1 MKSQMIALWGK
12 TMLGML
18 AVGFVSV
25 GTLASA
31 NAAEK
36 KKDASPAAKED
47 AGSTAEEMDAYVQQG
62 PAVHVVKKDG
72 KGRLEK
78 VIVVG
83 QARISTVLG
92 AAKGKEM
99 ARKKAAQNAK
109 AEFVKWLGEKVEVRE
124 NSENEATLF
133 LTGAEE
139 NGKDSLSEAGKA
151 VEKSSDSY
159 KSVAEGL
166 VRGLTVLHTD
176 VNAETEEK
184 TCTLVYGWSAANAKA
199 AKHTATNDSGIDDKP
214 AGASAKE
221 PPGGKATSEK
231 KIRSRKVTSKE
242 AEDFLK

>member
-47 AGSTAEEMDAYVQQG
+47 AGSTAEEMDAYYQQG
-62 PAVHVVKKDG
+62 PAVHVKKDG

-83 QARISTVLG
+83 RARISTVLG

-124 NSENEATLF
+124 KSENEATLF

-139 NGKDSLSEAGKA
+139 NGKDSLERGWQGRR
-151 VEKSSDSY
+151 E
-159 KSVAEGL
+159 EQRL
-166 VRGLTVLHTD
+166 LQVRCGRACSRLDGASHGRECRNRGENLYLGVRMD
-176 VNAETEEK
+176 
-184 TCTLVYGWSAANAKA
+184 AANAKA